1 MERLVFVEST
11 PMAGREHPAVHDM
24 TIGREGCDVL
34 LPDPEVSRRH
44 AIVRRLDAGLALE
57 DLGSLNGTWINDRR
71 IDAVTELRPGD
82 VVRFGNTVCSV
93 QASGPRTVVSARP
106 PAPR

>member
-1 MERLVFVEST
+1 MLLKVQQPLTGHEIALS
-11 PMAGREHPAVHDM
+11 PGL
-24 TIGREGCDVL
+24 TIGREGCEII

-44 AIVRRLDAGLALE
+44 AIVRRLDSGLALE

-82 VVRFGNTVCSV
+82 VVRFGNTVCAV
-93 QASGPRTVVSARP
+93 EASGARTVLSDRP
-106 PAPR
+106 TPR

>member
-1 MERLVFVEST
+1 MLLKVQQPLTGHEIALS
-11 PMAGREHPAVHDM
+11 PGL
-24 TIGREGCDVL
+24 TIGREGCEII

-44 AIVRRLDAGLALE
+44 AIVRRLDSGLALE

-93 QASGPRTVVSARP
+93 QASGPHTVVSARP
-106 PAPR
+106 PLP